1 MVAKMHQNPVERML
15 ASLVEGPEIENYRT
29 DEIEAMPIEQV
40 RKRLDDL
47 EVDCFLPDYIRSL
60 ANSYVAP
67 AQKVLQSLDTE
78 FDPLSREEIEHLEPE
93 EVRAKLNDLGLNYL
107 TAIDRIRELTGSGFN
122 SQENQPR
129 QTVAGALGASV
140 PTPADWFDRV
150 YGVFEPTPVETC
162 RRLKDFPSHEQKR
175 QILQRH
181 FLLGKLSGDEVDALI
196 RNAQVER
203 HPAGH
208 EIYAK
213 GSSGQSLMAILRGS
227 VKLSS
232 LSEDGK
238 EVVFNILSAGQI
250 FGEMAVLDG
259 EVRSADAVA
268 MTDCELLLVNR
279 RELLPIL
286 QNRADLCM
294 ILLKVLSRRV
304 RQTSNQVEDLMSS
317 QLESRVAKALLRLAE
332 NTGGVHGPQPKL
344 YVSPQML
351 SDIAGGSRERIG
363 KHLLQQ
369 WHHQGLIDFSEDTV
383 MIRDLDALK
392 RLVARFDPTFSQTK

>member
-47 EVDCFLPDYIRSL
+47 ELDCVLPDYIRSL

-107 TAIDRIRELTGSGFN
+107 TGIDRIRELTGSGFN
-122 SQENQPR
+122 SQENQLR
-129 QTVAGALGASV
+129 QTVAGALGAST
-140 PTPADWFDRV
+140 PTRADWFDQV
-150 YGVFEPTPVETC
+150 YGPFAGGRVREPPLVETC
-162 RRLKDFPSHEQKR
+162 RRLKDLTSHEQKR

-181 FLLGKLSGDEVDALI
+181 FLLGKLSGDEMDALI
-196 RNAQVER
+196 RNAQVEQ

-213 GSSGQSLMAILRGS
+213 GSPGQSLMAILRGS

-238 EVVFNILSAGQI
+238 EVVFNIFSTGQI

-259 EVRSADAVA
+259 QAQSGNAIA
-268 MTDCELLLVNR
+268 MTDCELLVVNR

-286 QNRADLCM
+286 ENRPDLCM
-294 ILLKVLSRRV
+294 ILLKMLCH
-304 RQTSNQVEDLMSS
+304 
-317 QLESRVAKALLRLAE
+317 LLRE
-332 NTGGVHGPQPKL
+332 KTGEHRFHTSAAMAPPGP
-344 YVSPQML
+344 
-351 SDIAGGSRERIG
+351 DR
-363 KHLLQQ
+363 HQQ
-369 WHHQGLIDFSEDTV
+369 RHDHDPRPRSAQAPD
-383 MIRDLDALK
+383 R
-392 RLVARFDPTFSQTK
+392 RFDPAQ

>member
-15 ASLVEGPEIENYRT
+15 AALVEGPEIENYRT
-29 DEIEAMPIEQV
+29 DEIEAMPIEEV
-40 RKRLDDL
+40 RKRLGDL
-47 EVDCFLPDYIRSL
+47 KVDCVLPGYIRSL

-78 FDPLSREEIEHLEPE
+78 YDPLSREEIEHLEPE

-107 TAIDRIRELTGSGFN
+107 TGIDRIRELTGSGFN
-122 SQENQPR
+122 SQENQLR

-150 YGVFEPTPVETC
+150 YGVFEPTLVG
-162 RRLKDFPSHEQKR
+162 RHLKDFPSHEQKR

-181 FLLGKLSGDEVDALI
+181 FLLGKLSGDEMDALI

-213 GSSGQSLMAILRGS
+213 GSPGQSLMAILRGS

-238 EVVFNILSAGQI
+238 EVVFNIFSAGQI
-250 FGEMAVLDG
+250 FG
-259 EVRSADAVA
+259 
-268 MTDCELLLVNR
+268 
-279 RELLPIL
+279 
-286 QNRADLCM
+286 
-294 ILLKVLSRRV
+294 
-304 RQTSNQVEDLMSS
+304 
-317 QLESRVAKALLRLAE
+317 
-332 NTGGVHGPQPKL
+332 
-344 YVSPQML
+344 
-351 SDIAGGSRERIG
+351 
-363 KHLLQQ
+363 
-369 WHHQGLIDFSEDTV
+369 
-383 MIRDLDALK
+383 
-392 RLVARFDPTFSQTK
+392 

>member
-1 MVAKMHQNPVERML
+1 
-15 ASLVEGPEIENYRT
+15 
-29 DEIEAMPIEQV
+29 
-40 RKRLDDL
+40 
-47 EVDCFLPDYIRSL
+47 
-60 ANSYVAP
+60 
-67 AQKVLQSLDTE
+67 
-78 FDPLSREEIEHLEPE
+78 
-93 EVRAKLNDLGLNYL
+93 VRAKLNDLGLNYL
-107 TAIDRIRELTGSGFN
+107 TGIDRIRELTGSGFN
-122 SQENQPR
+122 SQENQLR
-129 QTVAGALGASV
+129 QTVAGALGAST
-140 PTPADWFDRV
+140 PTRADWFDQV
-150 YGVFEPTPVETC
+150 YGPFAGGRVREPPLVETC
-162 RRLKDFPSHEQKR
+162 RRLKDLTSHEQKR

-181 FLLGKLSGDEVDALI
+181 FLLGKLSGDEMDALI
-196 RNAQVER
+196 RNAQVEQ

-213 GSSGQSLMAILRGS
+213 GSPGQGLMAILRGS

-238 EVVFNILSAGQI
+238 EVVFNIFSAGQI

-317 QLESRVAKALLRLAE
+317 QPESHVANALLRLAE
-332 NTGGVHGPQPKL
+332 NTGGVHGPQPTL

-351 SDIAGGSRERIG
+351 SDIAGGGRERIG

-383 MIRDLDALK
+383 VIRDLDALK